1 MARTYRIKTMTMQS
15 GRVVHIPQYKWLCF
29 WISLKE
35 YTLYDEH
42 VIQCKEMRD
51 AKAYIQFDK
60 ERIARDTKKDT
71 TYTEVH

>member
-1 MARTYRIKTMTMQS
+1 MARTYRIKTMTMQN

-29 WISLKE
+29 WISLKG
-35 YTLYDEH
+35 YTLYD
-42 VIQCKEMRD
+42 VQVVQCKEMQD

-60 ERIARDTKKDT
+60 DRIARDTKKDT